1 MNQKQGD
8 IKRRVAVLG
17 VEDEVLL
24 GVQVELGNTV
34 TVGESSVL
42 CHRSS

>member
-24 GVQVELGNTV
+24 GVQVELDNTV
-34 TVGESSVL
+34 TGRVFCAL
-42 CHRSS
+42 P